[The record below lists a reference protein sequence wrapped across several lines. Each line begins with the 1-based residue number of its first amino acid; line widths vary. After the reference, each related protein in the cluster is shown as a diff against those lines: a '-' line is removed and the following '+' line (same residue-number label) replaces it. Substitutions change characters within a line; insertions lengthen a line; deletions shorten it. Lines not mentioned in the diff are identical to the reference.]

1 MRFGDGFGDGGWTVE
16 HLTVDLD
23 GTRIV
28 DDVSIALPPG
38 AVVGVI
44 GPNGAGKSTLLRG
57 LAGVLPAAGAVMGSG
72 EDLLRLTPRRR
83 ARVLALVEQNA
94 HTEERLTVR
103 EVVELGRVPHQPLLA
118 FGGTDPDDADRVEEA
133 LEIAGCVALAD
144 RRFTTLSGGQRQ
156 RVGLARALA
165 QEPQLLLLDEPTN
178 HLDPHA
184 QLSIL
189 RLLRRLADAG
199 LTVVTALHDLSH
211 AAGVC
216 DSVVV
221 LRDGRLH
228 AAGDPEAVL
237 TPGLIREVYGVDAHV
252 LRHPRSRDPVYA
264 LSLPEED
271 SLPREDEAGSL
282 RGTDGLENP
291 WAQEDAAQSP
301 RSRGRTDAPNAS
313 THALW
318 SAPT

>member
-1 MRFGDGFGDGGWTVE
+1 MRRRTDEAWTVE

-28 DDVSIALPPG
+28 EDVSVALPP
-38 AVVGVI
+38 ASVIGVI

-57 LAGVLPAAGAVMGSG
+57 IAGVVPATASVTRGS
-72 EDLLRLTPRRR
+72 EDLLRLAPRQR
-83 ARVLALVEQNA
+83 ARVLALVEQSP
-94 HTEERLTVR
+94 HTEERLSVR
-103 EVVELGRVPHQPLLA
+103 EVVELGRVPHQPILR
-118 FGGTDPDDADRVEEA
+118 FGGASPADAACVEAAMET
-133 LEIAGCVALAD
+133 AGCAGLAD
-144 RRFTTLSGGQRQ
+144 RRYTTLSGGQRQ

-189 RLLRRLADAG
+189 RLLRQLADQG
-199 LTVVTALHDLSH
+199 ITVVTALHDLTH
-211 AAGVC
+211 AAGAC
-216 DSVVV
+216 DEVVV
-221 LRDGRLH
+221 LREGRLH
-228 AAGDPEAVL
+228 AAGDPADVL
-237 TPGLIREVYGVDAHV
+237 TPDLIGEVYGVDAHV
-252 LRHPRSRDPVYA
+252 LRHPRTLEPVYA

-271 SLPREDEAGSL
+271 VAETRPSSPAGAED
-282 RGTDGLENP
+282 
-291 WAQEDAAQSP
+291 QEDGAAAQSP
-301 RSRGRTDAPNAS
+301 RRPGTPRSRGSTADPNAS